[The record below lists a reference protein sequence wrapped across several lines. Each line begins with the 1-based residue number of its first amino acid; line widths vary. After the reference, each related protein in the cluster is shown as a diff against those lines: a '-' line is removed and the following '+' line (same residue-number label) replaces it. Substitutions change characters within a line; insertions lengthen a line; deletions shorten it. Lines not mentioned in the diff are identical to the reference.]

1 MYESA
6 AAQAV
11 LLDGVA
17 AQEKRHIVI
26 IFWELRIQKKGE
38 ERGQKLV
45 RNLDPFLVPLSIW
58 HIPEGS
64 ENGLIF
70 GPAFSAGKLL
80 ESRNLHAES
89 PFFGK
94 MQRITRSV
102 ASYCL
107 S

>member
-1 MYESA
+1 M
-6 AAQAV
+6 

-26 IFWELRIQKKGE
+26 IFWEFWELRNQKKGE
-38 ERGQKLV
+38 EPGQKLV

>member
-1 MYESA
+1 M
-6 AAQAV
+6 

-26 IFWELRIQKKGE
+26 IFLEFGELRIQKKGE

-45 RNLDPFLVPLSIW
+45 RNLDPFFVPLSIW

-70 GPAFSAGKLL
+70 GPAFSAGKPLTSSLL